1 MQIWGKELGDF
12 GTNCYI
18 IQCTQTGAAAVVD
31 PGTPAPWIKQHLA
44 AHGLTISLILLTHGH
59 LDHIGGVQWV
69 KSFSD
74 APVLVHPADLEMLS
88 DPLLN
93 GSALFGGDLIKL
105 DGADRLLEHGDVVEL
120 GKLRLQVLHTPGHS
134 PGGISFYTPGHLIS
148 GDALFAGSIGRTD
161 LPGGNYEVLKRS
173 IHTHLFTLPDETVV
187 HPGHGPTT
195 TIGDERAYNPFL

>member
-18 IQCTQTGAAAVVD
+18 IQCKETGAAAIVD
-31 PGTPAPWIKQHLA
+31 PGTPAPWIKQHVGT
-44 AHGLTISLILLTHGH
+44 HGLTISLILLTHGH
-59 LDHIGGVQWV
+59 LDHIGGVEWV
-69 KSFSD
+69 KSFTA
-74 APVLVHPADLEMLS
+74 APVLVHPDDLEMLS
-88 DPLLN
+88 DPVLN
-93 GSALFGGDLIKL
+93 GSALFGGDPISLG
-105 DGADRLLEHGDVVEL
+105 GADRLLVHGDVVEL

-173 IHTHLFTLPDETVV
+173 IHTHLFTLPDDTLVY
-187 HPGHGPTT
+187 PGHGPTT
-195 TIGDERAYNPFL
+195 TIGDEREYNPFL